1 MSVKGKARGGILKR
15 AGKRIRNLLGMGLA
29 GCLLTACGS
38 SASAPEPVIP
48 TDTAEDT
55 AVIELTA
62 LVSSREEAEK
72 TATLYGI
79 ELQSFS
85 DGVAVYSTDKDLG
98 ELNRLGE
105 ANGFPLLTPNREKKL
120 YE

>member
-1 MSVKGKARGGILKR
+1 MKR
-15 AGKRIRNLLGMGLA
+15 AGKRIRNLLSAGLA
-29 GCLLTACGS
+29 GCLLTSCRMD
-38 SASAPEPVIP
+38 ASAPEPVIP
-48 TDTAEDT
+48 AGTAEDT

-62 LVSSREEAEK
+62 LVSSQEEAEK
-72 TATLYGI
+72 TAALYGI

-85 DGVAVYSTDKDLG
+85 DGVAVYSTGKDPG

-105 ANGFPLLTPNREKKL
+105 ANGFPLLTPNRKKQL